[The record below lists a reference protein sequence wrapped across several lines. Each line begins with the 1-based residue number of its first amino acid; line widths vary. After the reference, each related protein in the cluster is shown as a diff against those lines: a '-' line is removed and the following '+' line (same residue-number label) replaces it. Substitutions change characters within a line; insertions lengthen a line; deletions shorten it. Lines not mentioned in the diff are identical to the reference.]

1 LLFIALEI
9 LMIKRIARKEFV
21 EMLRDGRFRW
31 SAAILLVLLPVS
43 LLTGWRSYATF
54 SILRAEAERSQR
66 EQWLGKKVA
75 NAHVAAHAGMTVYR
89 PYLPLFAVDK
99 GLDAYLGTSVFL
111 EAHRRNPFQYAP
123 AEYDARLQRFGEATA
138 AVTMQLL
145 VPLLIILLTYSAFAG
160 ERESGTLRQLLSLGV
175 RRRDLALG
183 KAIGATGPLAALL
196 LPATIAGTVAISLN
210 ASPELRQFSLPRMA
224 LMALGYLG
232 YFVVFVCIGLI
243 VSAKARTAQRA
254 LVVSL
259 AFWFVTCLL
268 LPRITMTLA
277 RQIYPSPAAR
287 QFAQEIER
295 AKREIPSFLER
306 RPQVEKK
313 LLAAYGVQNAKDL
326 PISIWGTT
334 LYEGEELE
342 ARTFNRLFQRL
353 FDGYERQN
361 RFYQRASLLSPLI
374 AVQSLSMG
382 MAGSDF
388 DHHRHFADA
397 AEAYR
402 FNLVQTMNQYA
413 INSRHYNT
421 SISGRLNGPAFPTG
435 ERQVYEQIPPF
446 KYTPPD
452 WWWSVDRLKIA
463 VAALTLWQATALI
476 AVLRMI
482 TKMKVG

>member
-1 LLFIALEI
+1 
-9 LMIKRIARKEFV
+9 MIKRIARKEFV
-21 EMLRDGRFRW
+21 EMSRDGRFRW
-31 SAAILLVLLPVS
+31 SAAILLVLLSAS

-54 SILRAEAERSQR
+54 SALRAEAERSQR
-66 EQWLGKKVA
+66 EQWLGKNVA
-75 NAHVAAHAGMTVYR
+75 NAHVAAHAGTTVYR

-111 EAHRRNPFQYAP
+111 EAHRRNPFQHAP
-123 AEYDARLQRFGEATA
+123 AEYGSQLQRFGEATA

-145 VPLLIILLTYSAFAG
+145 VPLLILLLTYSAFAG
-160 ERESGTLRQLLSLGV
+160 ERESGTLRQVLSLGV
-175 RRRDLALG
+175 RRRDLGLG
-183 KAIGATGPLAALL
+183 KAIGATGLLAALL
-196 LPATIAGTVAISLN
+196 LTATIAGVAAFSLN
-210 ASPELRQFSLPRMA
+210 TSPELRQFSLPRMA

-232 YFVVFVCIGLI
+232 YFVVFVCVGLI
-243 VSAKARTAQRA
+243 VSARARTSQRA
-254 LVVSL
+254 LVASL

-268 LPRITMTLA
+268 LPRGAMTLA
-277 RQIYPSPAAR
+277 EQMYPTPTAR
-287 QFAQEIER
+287 QFAQEIDR

-361 RFYQRASLLSPLI
+361 RFYQRASLLAPLL

-397 AEAYR
+397 AEEYR
-402 FNLVQTMNQYA
+402 FKLVQTMNRYA
-413 INSRHYNT
+413 INSQHYNT
-421 SISGRLNGPAFPTG
+421 SVSGRLNGPAFLTG
-435 ERQVYEQIPPF
+435 ERQTYEQIPPF
-446 KYTPPD
+446 DYTPPD
-452 WWWSVDRLKIA
+452 WRWSVGRLKIA
-463 VAALTLWQATALI
+463 VSALTLWLAAALI
-476 AVLRMI
+476 TALRMI
-482 TKMKVG
+482 AKMKVD